1 MNFQQSGVCRV
12 KYVGSRLKNIRQAI
26 IVYEICVWSCITIIV
41 WLVGTDMNNITKL
54 KCDRL
59 KLYSILNLFKILFIL
74 FFFKLKCSPK
84 QTDLKDGILVEDN
97 KKKRQL
103 LNKVFSSVFRKE
115 NTDLMTNMNEMQTK
129 KKHV

>member
-26 IVYEICVWSCITIIV
+26 IVYEICVWSCITIIM

-59 KLYSILNLFKILFIL
+59 KLY
-74 FFFKLKCSPK
+74 
-84 QTDLKDGILVEDN
+84 GILIC
-97 KKKRQL
+97 
-103 LNKVFSSVFRKE
+103 F
-115 NTDLMTNMNEMQTK
+115 
-129 KKHV
+129 